1 MQIRIIAVGKLKE
14 KYWQEAIRE
23 YSKRMRPYAVV
34 EIIEV
39 AEERISARPSAAE
52 IKQALAK
59 EGACMAKLIPA
70 SAYVIPLAISGE
82 RLSSEEF
89 AGFLDRLTITGKS
102 RIVFIIGSS
111 YGISRE
117 ILAKGDFI
125 LSFSPLT
132 FPHQLMRVILL
143 EQIYRSMKILKQEP
157 YHK

>member
-23 YSKRMRPYAVV
+23 YSKRIRPYAVL

-39 AEERISARPSAAE
+39 AEERISARPLSAE

-59 EGACMAKLIPA
+59 EGARIAKLIPA
-70 SAYVIPLAISGE
+70 SAYVIPLAITGE
-82 RLSSEEF
+82 RLSSEEL
-89 AGFLDRLTITGKS
+89 ASFLDRLTITGKS
-102 RIVFIIGSS
+102 KIVFIIGSS

-117 ILAKGDFI
+117 ILAQGDFI

-132 FPHQLMRVILL
+132 FPHQLMLVILL